1 MPNVVTDSNPIT
13 LADFEGLTSD
23 KPVRQLI
30 HTIRDYNGF
39 FDQAVIQR
47 GNDGFGDRGKVVTS
61 YPEGQVR
68 AFNEGWD
75 AERVTGADVRYA
87 AAMVRSRSEV
97 DKSLLDTRKA
107 NERAAFRLR
116 TDEGFMRGLSRSVL
130 KKVLYGDSN
139 LETRDPN
146 GIFNIVSPTNEAF
159 ADRIIDAKGTTA
171 NAQTDILLINWDPAS
186 TYLFYPENGSS
197 AGLSVENMGEQYAF
211 DANGKRFR
219 AEITEFA
226 WDVGVAMYD
235 PQRVVRIANIDS
247 TKLTKKNTTGP
258 DLLDL
263 VIDALERLPD
273 EQQGRVAFY
282 MNDNTRSFL
291 ARQILNKDNVLLSQE
306 EVAGRK
312 CMTFRGVPIHRL
324 GTDIMSNKGAVLKF
338 S

>member
-75 AERVTGADVRYA
+75 AERVTGADVR
-87 AAMVRSRSEV
+87 
-97 DKSLLDTRKA
+97 KA

-146 GIFNIVSPTNEAF
+146 GILNIVTLQNEAF
-159 ADRIIDAKGTTA
+159 ADRIIDAKGTTE
-171 NAQTDILLINWDPAS
+171 NKQTDILLINWDPAS
-186 TYLFYPENGSS
+186 TYLFYPENGSN

-226 WDVGVAMYD
+226 WDIGVAMYD

-263 VIDALERLPD
+263 MIDALERLPD

-291 ARQILNKDNVLLSQE
+291 ARQILNKDNVLLSQD

-324 GTDIMSNKGAVLKF
+324 GTDIMPNTGNVLK
-338 S
+338 

>member
-139 LETRDPN
+139 LESRDPN
-146 GIFNIVSPTNEAF
+146 GILNIVTLHC
-159 ADRIIDAKGTTA
+159 
-171 NAQTDILLINWDPAS
+171 QT
-186 TYLFYPENGSS
+186 G
-197 AGLSVENMGEQYAF
+197 
-211 DANGKRFR
+211 
-219 AEITEFA
+219 
-226 WDVGVAMYD
+226 
-235 PQRVVRIANIDS
+235 
-247 TKLTKKNTTGP
+247 
-258 DLLDL
+258 
-263 VIDALERLPD
+263 
-273 EQQGRVAFY
+273 
-282 MNDNTRSFL
+282 TRSGRTWGWLFCLQNRKLFL
-291 ARQILNKDNVLLSQE
+291 RMK
-306 EVAGRK
+306 
-312 CMTFRGVPIHRL
+312 
-324 GTDIMSNKGAVLKF
+324 
-338 S
+338 

>member
-146 GIFNIVSPTNEAF
+146 GIFNIVSPTNKAF

-186 TYLFYPENGSS
+186 TYLFYPENGSN

-211 DANGKRFR
+211 DAKGKRFR

-226 WDVGVAMYD
+226 WDIGVAMYD

-263 VIDALERLPD
+263 MIDALERLPD

-291 ARQILNKDNVLLSQE
+291 ARQILNKDNVLLSQD

-324 GTDIMSNKGAVLKF
+324 GTDILSNKGAVLTL
-338 S
+338 